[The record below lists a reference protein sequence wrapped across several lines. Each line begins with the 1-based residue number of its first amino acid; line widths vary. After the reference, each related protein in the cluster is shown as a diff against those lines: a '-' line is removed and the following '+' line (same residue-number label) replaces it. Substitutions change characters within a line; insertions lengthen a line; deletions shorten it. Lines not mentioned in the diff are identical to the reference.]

1 VELLIAVNPDPDSRL
16 PYLMRLPLGDGM
28 VFRTSGTWP
37 RTKALYCYPA
47 SIEEWPADPEIVER
61 VGLRSCVRRGAAI
74 DLILDRGRENRS
86 QLVFTKARGR
96 DAVFWQSPRTRKQA
110 RPNVRTPTARAAGV
124 TDLEIIADSHE
135 QYPYRFAGQQATV
148 LRRALPCG
156 DYGVLFDGRLVASVE
171 RKSLADLVA
180 SLTSGKLRYALAEMA
195 ALPRAAVVVED
206 RYSAVFKLDRVRPA
220 LVADG
225 LAEIQVRWPN
235 VPIVFCGNSPRNGPT
250 ASSPPPV
257 PGQKPRKT
265 RSGASCPP
273 PDNLPPGSPI
283 STTLPPRPR
292 RRPPRSAPGRAPR
305 AFPFRIA
312 ASSAPRSGTPGAP
325 RPPRKV
331 NESGALPILSGRAPL
346 SLISEGHRAGV

>member
-1 VELLIAVNPDPDSRL
+1 MELLIAVNPDPDSRL
-16 PYLMRLPLGDGM
+16 PYLMRLPLGGGM

-47 SIEEWPADPEIVER
+47 SAQEWPADPDIVER

-74 DLILDRGRENRS
+74 DLVLDRGRENRS
-86 QLVFTKARGR
+86 QLVFTTARGR

-124 TDLEIIADSHE
+124 ADLEIVADSHE
-135 QYPYRFAGQQATV
+135 QYPYRFGGQQATV

-156 DYGVLFDGRLVASVE
+156 DYGIVHDGRLVASVE

-206 RYSAVFKLDRVRPA
+206 RYSAIFKLDRVRPA

-225 LAEIQVRWPN
+225 LAEVQVRWPN
-235 VPIVFCGNSPRNGPT
+235 VPIVFCETRQLAEEWTYRFLAAARAWAETEEAAIGRIVPAGEPAAGEPGLDQAPAAPEPST
-250 ASSPPPV
+250 AEVRAWARAQGLPV
-257 PGQKPRKT
+257 PDRGR
-265 RSGASCPP
+265 
-273 PDNLPPGSPI
+273 L
-283 STTLPPRPR
+283 RPEIWDAWRAAAPER
-292 RRPPRSAPGRAPR
+292 RVVRVR
-305 AFPFRIA
+305 
-312 ASSAPRSGTPGAP
+312 
-325 RPPRKV
+325 
-331 NESGALPILSGRAPL
+331 
-346 SLISEGHRAGV
+346 